1 MKKYLVVRASES
13 NIFALEGAFEDERKA
28 VAFALLCSQEQ
39 NCEFYNFY
47 IAEIKTGLININNK
61 GLAIAPTKHKII
73 IYGNSKEARVNA

>member
-1 MKKYLVVRASES
+1 MDNEERVNNLTVTFMKKYLVVRASES

-47 IAEIKTGLININNK
+47 IAEIKTGLINI
-61 GLAIAPTKHKII
+61 
-73 IYGNSKEARVNA
+73 